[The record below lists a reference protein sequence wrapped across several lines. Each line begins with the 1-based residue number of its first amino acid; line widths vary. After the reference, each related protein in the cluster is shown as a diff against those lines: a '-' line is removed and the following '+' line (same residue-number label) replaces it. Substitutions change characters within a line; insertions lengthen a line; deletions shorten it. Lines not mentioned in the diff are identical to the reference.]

1 MGRTPSPNFLKR
13 IAGLMNIG
21 NEFIIPQ
28 ASLYK
33 NANGGTNLIVGAVQS
48 KRSQSK
54 QAFSSNPQQ
63 QLQ

>member
-1 MGRTPSPNFLKR
+1 
-13 IAGLMNIG
+13 MNIG